1 MSLPVRATVTAKVE
15 AVTPKGDEGLLV
27 EFLRTYRDSVQLVI
41 DEIWGLDKA
50 PSWTELH
57 VMFYNRLV
65 KLGLR
70 AHHVSEIYKRA
81 KEVVESTR
89 KNNGSKPVLR
99 KLTARIHTLD
109 YKIDLDKKTLRVAV
123 LRDKWVELK
132 LEWYS
137 YLNKY
142 LDGSWRPGE
151 IIVSYRCGRI
161 YVYITFHKDLVP
173 REPRVVM
180 GVDLNFN
187 NITYTIINLNSE
199 LVSIGVIPFKGLKRA
214 LHLRKLAEDLQRRHP
229 RNWRFLK
236 WARRIRAK
244 WLSRARNILVD
255 SAHRVSRKLVE
266 VAREYNAVIVFEDLE
281 KIKRNNN
288 GGRKLSWEKPLWCY
302 RRIQEYTEYKAL
314 IDGIKT
320 IYVNPARTS
329 RKTPNGKKIK
339 FINYRFLQLGDT
351 VTSRDVVASWNLAL
365 KGLKQMKGSRVKWS
379 PDSPGSDAVKTRTE
393 PGNPEAEKYLKV
405 FTANYKQL
413 PRGNPSL
420 KSIIKVER

>member
-1 MSLPVRATVTAKVE
+1 MSLPVRATVTARVE

-27 EFLRTYRDSVQLVI
+27 EFLRTYRDSVQIVI
-41 DEIWGLDKA
+41 DEIWGLSEA

-57 VMFYNRLV
+57 TMFYSRLM
-65 KLGLR
+65 KLGFR

-89 KNNGSKPVLR
+89 KNNGSKPILR

-109 YKIDLDKKTLRVAV
+109 YKLDLNTKTIKIAV
-123 LRDKWVELK
+123 LYDKWIELK
-132 LEWYS
+132 LKWYS

-151 IIVSYRCGRI
+151 ILVSYRCGRV
-161 YVYITFHKDLVP
+161 YVYITFHRDVVF

-180 GVDLNFN
+180 GVDINFN
-187 NITYTIINLNSE
+187 NITYTIIDLNSE
-199 LVSIGVIPFKGLKRA
+199 LVSMSVIPFKGLKKA
-214 LHLRKLAEDLQRRHP
+214 LHLRKLAEELQRKHP

-236 WARRIRAK
+236 WTRRVRAR

-281 KIKRNNN
+281 EIRENSS
-288 GGRKLSWEKPLWCY
+288 GGKKLSWEKPLWCY

-314 IDGIKT
+314 IEGIKT
-320 IYVNPARTS
+320 VYVNPARTS
-329 RKTPNGKKIK
+329 RKTPNGEKIR
-339 FINYRFLQLGDT
+339 FINYRFVQLGDT

-365 KGLKQMKGSRVKWS
+365 RGLKQMKGSRVKWS
-379 PDSPGSDAVKTRTE
+379 PDSPRSEAVKTRAKR
-393 PGNPEAEKYLKV
+393 GNPETKKYLKLITV
-405 FTANYKQL
+405 IHK
-413 PRGNPSL
+413 
-420 KSIIKVER
+420 

>member
-1 MSLPVRATVTAKVE
+1 MSLPVRATVTARVE

-27 EFLRTYRDSVQLVI
+27 EFLRVYRDSIQLVI
-41 DEIWGLDKA
+41 DEIWGLDET

-57 VMFYNRLV
+57 NMFYSRLI
-65 KLGLR
+65 GMGFR

-89 KNNGSKPVLR
+89 ENNGSKPILK

-109 YKIDLDKKTLRVAV
+109 YRLDLDKKTLRVAV

-137 YLNKY
+137 YLDKY
-142 LDGSWRPGE
+142 LDGSWKPGE
-151 IIVSYRCGRI
+151 ILLSYRYGRI
-161 YVYITFHKDLVP
+161 YVYITLHKDIVP

-187 NITYTIINLNSE
+187 NITYTILDLNSE
-199 LVSIGVIPFKGLKRA
+199 LVSMGVIPFKGLKRA

-236 WARRIRAK
+236 WARRIRAR
-244 WLSRARNILVD
+244 WLNKARNILVD
-255 SAHRVSRKLVE
+255 TAHRVSKKLVE
-266 VAREYNAVIVFEDLE
+266 VAREYNAIIVFEDLE
-281 KIKRNNN
+281 EIKRNNN
-288 GGRKLSWEKPLWCY
+288 GGKRLSWMKPLWCY

-314 IDGIKT
+314 IDGIRT
-320 IYVNPARTS
+320 VYVNPAKTS
-329 RKTPNGKKIK
+329 KKSPNNRKIK
-339 FINYRFLQLGDT
+339 FINYRFVELGDT

-365 KGLKQMKGSRVKWS
+365 KGLKRMRGSRVKWS
-379 PDSPGSDAVKTRTE
+379 PDSPRSEAVKPRAKR
-393 PGNPEAEKYLKV
+393 GNPEAEKYPKL
-405 FTANYKQL
+405 FTAIHK
-413 PRGNPSL
+413 
-420 KSIIKVER
+420 

>member
-27 EFLRTYRDSVQLVI
+27 EFLRVYRDSVQLVV
-41 DEIWGLDKA
+41 DEIWGLSEV
-50 PSWTELH
+50 PSWMELH
-57 VMFYNRLV
+57 TMFYSRLIRM
-65 KLGLR
+65 GFR

-89 KNNGSKPVLR
+89 KNSGSKPILR

-109 YKIDLDKKTLRVAV
+109 YKIDLGKKTLRVAV
-123 LRDKWVELK
+123 LHGKWIELRLK
-132 LEWYS
+132 WYS

-151 IIVSYRCGRI
+151 ILVSYRCGRF
-161 YVYITFHKDLVP
+161 YVYITLHRDVVF

-187 NITYTIINLNSE
+187 NITYTIIDLNSE
-199 LVSIGVIPFKGLKRA
+199 LVSIGVIPFRGLKRA

-236 WARRIRAK
+236 WARRIRAR

-255 SAHRVSRKLVE
+255 SAHRVSKKLVE

-281 KIKRNNN
+281 EIRENSN
-288 GGRKLSWEKPLWCY
+288 GGKKLSWEKTLWCY

-320 IYVNPARTS
+320 IHVNPAKTS
-329 RKTPNGKKIK
+329 KKSPNGKKIK
-339 FINYRFLQLGDT
+339 FINYRFLQLGEV
-351 VTSRDVVASWNLAL
+351 VTTRDVLASWNLAL
-365 KGLKQMKGSRVKWS
+365 RGLKRMRGSRVTWS
-379 PDSPGSDAVKTRTE
+379 PNSPRSEAMKPRAKR
-393 PGNPEAEKYLKV
+393 GNPEAKKYLKTT
-405 FTANYKQL
+405 TAIHK
-413 PRGNPSL
+413 
-420 KSIIKVER
+420 

>member
-1 MSLPVRATVTAKVE
+1 MSLPVRATVTARVE
-15 AVTPKGDEGLLV
+15 AVTPKGDERLLV
-27 EFLRTYRDSVQLVI
+27 EFLRVYRDSIQLVI
-41 DEIWGLDKA
+41 NEIWGLSEV

-57 VMFYNRLV
+57 NMFYGRLV
-65 KLGLR
+65 KMGFR

-89 KNNGSKPVLR
+89 KNNGSKPLLK

-109 YKIDLDKKTLRVAV
+109 YKIDLDKKTLRVTV

-132 LEWYS
+132 LKWYS

-151 IIVSYRCGRI
+151 ILLSYRCGRF
-161 YVYITFHKDLVP
+161 YVYITFHRDVVF
-173 REPRVVM
+173 REPQAIM

-187 NITYTIINLNSE
+187 NITYTIIDLNSE
-199 LVSIGVIPFKGLKRA
+199 LVSIGVIPFRGLSRA
-214 LHLRKLAEDLQRRHP
+214 LHLRRLAEDLQKRHP
-229 RNWRFLK
+229 RSWRFLK
-236 WARRIRAK
+236 WARRTRAR
-244 WLSRARNILVD
+244 WLSKARNILVD
-255 SAHRVSRKLVE
+255 TAHRVSKKLAE

-281 KIKRNNN
+281 KIKENNN
-288 GGRKLSWEKPLWCY
+288 GGKKLSCEKTLWCY

-314 IDGIKT
+314 LKSIKT

-329 RKTPNGKKIK
+329 RKPPNGKKIK

-365 KGLKQMKGSRVKWS
+365 RGLQQMKGSWVKWS
-379 PDSPGSDAVKTRTE
+379 PDGPGSDAMKTRTE
-393 PGNPEAEKYLKV
+393 PGNPEAEKYLKA
-405 FTANYKQL
+405 FTAIHK
-413 PRGNPSL
+413 
-420 KSIIKVER
+420 